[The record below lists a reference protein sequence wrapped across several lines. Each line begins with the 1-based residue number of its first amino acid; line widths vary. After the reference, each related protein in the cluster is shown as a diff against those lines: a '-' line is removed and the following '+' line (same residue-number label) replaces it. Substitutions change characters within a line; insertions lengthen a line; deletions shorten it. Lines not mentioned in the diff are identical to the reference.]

1 MLTFESTQKGL
12 PAIFLGLSGNPP
24 NGPGGYFD
32 NHGWYSQIAPHI
44 GYESWASLIDFTSSF
59 SSVRNEAARR
69 AGMNIKIHECPS
81 DRGLQHS
88 EWLSSTWCRVLCN
101 YVANGGNTN
110 AGQTDVAPVTSLGGP
125 FALSTVGSLGKITDG
140 TSNTLLMSEAW
151 VLSEPKPPFT
161 WGGAYS
167 DIITALGAHVFTGYN
182 PPNAQ
187 RFHDQI
193 GYGWGILNG
202 ATNADA
208 TARYKDAGFTD
219 DNIPQPGGG
228 GALGTYIAARSKHR
242 GGVNASRCDGSVS
255 YVSDSI
261 SPLIWRALTS
271 AARWSGS
278 ASSMI

>member
-1 MLTFESTQKGL
+1 MVALVHRQATARQAFFRESEDMKRALTGRRGFTLVELLVVIAIIRILIALLLPAMPGREEAARRNQCANNIGQLSKGMLTFESTQKGL

-59 SSVRNEAARR
+59 SSVRNEAAQR

-151 VLSEPKPPFT
+151 VLSEPNR
-161 WGGAYS
+161 AV
-167 DIITALGAHVFTGYN
+167 HVGRGLFGY
-182 PPNAQ
+182 
-187 RFHDQI
+187 
-193 GYGWGILNG
+193 Y
-202 ATNADA
+202 
-208 TARYKDAGFTD
+208 
-219 DNIPQPGGG
+219 
-228 GALGTYIAARSKHR
+228 HR
-242 GGVNASRCDGSVS
+242 
-255 YVSDSI
+255 I
-261 SPLIWRALTS
+261 
-271 AARWSGS
+271 GS
-278 ASSMI
+278 ACLYGVRSAKRPAVP